1 MKTKHFKL
9 LGCAALSCLFA
20 FVTQAQSVSST
31 PVGYVTQTI
40 NAGTGTGRVFTPIA
54 LPLYSPSSVANATG
68 DIGSVSSTGFTVNG
82 ANFPTLSDA
91 ATPYAVR
98 ITSGTL
104 AGVNFHISAN
114 TADSITVDFSLS
126 SASSTSGL
134 AADDTYEIIDV
145 DTLNSLLGG
154 PADGVIFSAATQ
166 ADADVVYVF
175 SGGAWLSYFHNGN
188 NWVRKSGRSTIISD
202 DLPLTSDRAILF
214 SRISADTTNYVLTG
228 TVPSTNSTLKLN
240 GSGLSYLANNTP
252 ADITLANLGLETA
265 TGFENGATGDS
276 IYLYTNGSWLKYN
289 FDGTNWIRKSGRST
303 IISNDILIPSGTGFV
318 FSKNGSVSEAS
329 ASLNLQYTL

>member
-1 MKTKHFKL
+1 MKSKPFKFI
-9 LGCAALSCLFA
+9 GFVALSCLFA
-20 FVTQAQSVSST
+20 FVSQAQSVSST

-40 NAGTGTGRVFTPIA
+40 SAGTGTGRVFTPIA

-68 DIGSVSSTGFTVNG
+68 AIGSVSATGFTVTG
-82 ANFPTLSDA
+82 ASFPSLSDA

-104 AGVNFHISAN
+104 AGVNLHISAN

-126 SASSTSGL
+126 SVSSTSGL
-134 AADDTYEIIDV
+134 VADDTYEIIEV

-154 PADGVIFSAATQ
+154 PADEVIFSAATQ

-175 SGGAWLSYFHNGN
+175 SGGAWLSYFHNGT

-202 DLPLTSDRAILF
+202 DLPLTADRAILF
-214 SRISADTTNYVLTG
+214 SRISASSTSYILTG

-252 ADITLANLGLETA
+252 TDITLANLGLEA
-265 TGFENGATGDS
+265 VTGFENGATGDS

-303 IISNDILIPSGTGFV
+303 IISNDIVIPSGTGFV
-318 FSKNGSVSEAS
+318 FSKNGSASEAS
-329 ASLNLQYTL
+329 ASLDLQYTL